1 MKRIYVY
8 KTSCPRKHMIHD
20 EESQPLHPSTPLRI
34 PRHIVANSVIVEE
47 AVD

>member
-1 MKRIYVY
+1 
-8 KTSCPRKHMIHD
+8 MIHD

-47 AVD
+47 AVDWANGADNDILIP